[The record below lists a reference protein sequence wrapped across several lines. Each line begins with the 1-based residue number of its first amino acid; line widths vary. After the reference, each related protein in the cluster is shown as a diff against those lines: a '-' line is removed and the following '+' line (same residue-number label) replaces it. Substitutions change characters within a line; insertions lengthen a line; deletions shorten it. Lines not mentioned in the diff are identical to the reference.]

1 MFLLLFYFA
10 RESNMLVFFVCLFVY
25 LPEKAICMLTPFHCN
40 GSSGQYAEIS
50 SMSIM
55 PIMIEY
61 IGRIAPNL
69 YKLKKWARAGAPGGA
84 NEAPC
89 IKR

>member
-1 MFLLLFYFA
+1 MCCH
-10 RESNMLVFFVCLFVY
+10 FFVCLFVY

-61 IGRIAPNL
+61 YNNIYIYVATRL
-69 YKLKKWARAGAPGGA
+69 LKDRL
-84 NEAPC
+84 C
-89 IKR
+89 IIMTFMHSDGWVNYYEKCSRH